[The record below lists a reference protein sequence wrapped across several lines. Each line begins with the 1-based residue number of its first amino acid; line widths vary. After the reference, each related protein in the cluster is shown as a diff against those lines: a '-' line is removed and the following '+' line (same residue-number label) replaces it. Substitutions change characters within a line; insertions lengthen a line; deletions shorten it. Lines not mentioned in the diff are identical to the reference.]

1 MNVKKDD
8 KITEEFN
15 DCLIELVRLHEL
27 ESKSKNIGVTW
38 EVVGDSFNKV
48 SGTQMIT
55 EIHVHTVLF

>member
-15 DCLIELVRLHEL
+15 DCLVELVRLHEL
-27 ESKSKNIGVTW
+27 ESKSKNTGVTW
-38 EVVGDSFNKV
+38 DVVADSFNKV

-55 EIHVHTVLF
+55 